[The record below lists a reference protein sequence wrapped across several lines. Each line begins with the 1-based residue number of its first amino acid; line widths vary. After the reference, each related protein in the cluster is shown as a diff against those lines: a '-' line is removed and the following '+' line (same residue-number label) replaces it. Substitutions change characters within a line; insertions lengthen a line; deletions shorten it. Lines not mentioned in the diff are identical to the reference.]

1 MSLGKRALAE
11 FFGTFWLVFG
21 GCVAAVLAAGFPTLG
36 IGFLGGALGGGI
48 YWALF
53 RSPEFTSDL

>member
-21 GCVAAVLAAGFPTLG
+21 GWVAAVLAAGFPTLG
-36 IGFLGGALGGGI
+36 IGFLGGGI